1 MTAVRLD
8 GGRPPGGLKMPASRK
23 VRIPSKAGKRRAS
36 TSRQTPSRPRVKR
49 LALQAAPVAPQ
60 EEPSVS
66 VIEHQQPVAEPILL
80 LGNHLSGPEVLV
92 INSEGSLPH
101 SPAAAQRSAPSFRPL
116 AWGVS
121 IALMTAT
128 IVGGLQFGHSLK
140 SRVSQIRVQENL
152 ARQSAEESQREM
164 GLAESA
170 PPRRGVEWT
179 PSLPPSRVDRPSPAG
194 SREPAPQVAAPRS
207 AEEGRPWARL
217 TALMRDGIRLHHEG
231 WYGPA
236 TARFREAVAVMPDHL
251 RAYLW
256 LGRAGLKAG
265 RYDEARRALEQVIAL
280 DPQSAAA
287 QEAKALL
294 SQIDKDN

>member
-1 MTAVRLD
+1 MA
-8 GGRPPGGLKMPASRK
+8 ASRK
-23 VRIPSKAGKRRAS
+23 TQAPSKTRKRR
-36 TSRQTPSRPRVKR
+36 TTTPRPRVKR
-49 LALQAAPVAPQ
+49 PISHLARVTPEEPPSVPAIPVDFVDQPQ
-60 EEPSVS
+60 EV
-66 VIEHQQPVAEPILL
+66 VAEPVLL
-80 LGNHLSGPEVLV
+80 LGSHLSGPEVLV
-92 INSEGSLPH
+92 VNLEGSPPEP
-101 SPAAAQRSAPSFRPL
+101 PAAAQRSTPSFRPL

-121 IALMTAT
+121 VALMTAT
-128 IVGGLQFGHSLK
+128 IIGGLQFGHSLK
-140 SRVSQIRVQENL
+140 SRVAQIRDQENV
-152 ARQSAEESQREM
+152 ARQSAEESQREL

-170 PPRRGVEWT
+170 PPRRGVEWN
-179 PSLPPSRVDRPSPAG
+179 PSLPPSRIDRPSPAEN
-194 SREPAPQVAAPRS
+194 REPAPQVAAPRRA
-207 AEEGRPWARL
+207 AESRPWTRL

-236 TARFREAVAVMPDHL
+236 TARFREAVAVMPDYL

-280 DPQSAAA
+280 DPQGEAA